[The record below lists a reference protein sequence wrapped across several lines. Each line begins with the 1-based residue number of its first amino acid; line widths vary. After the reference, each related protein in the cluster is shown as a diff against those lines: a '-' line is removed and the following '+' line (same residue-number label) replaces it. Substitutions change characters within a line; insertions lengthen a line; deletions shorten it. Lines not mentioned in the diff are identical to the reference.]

1 LKGDKSRLTT
11 LLESR
16 TKAILTQVNRHVLI
30 YSRTKSVTQN
40 NKGFKGN
47 KVLKTAEGRT
57 KGAWGPHAALK
68 TVVENH

>member
-1 LKGDKSRLTT
+1 

-16 TKAILTQVNRHVLI
+16 TKAILTQVNGHVLV
-30 YSRTKSVTQN
+30 YSRTKSATQN
-40 NKGFKGN
+40 NKGFQDN